1 MARILVVGGT
11 GFIGRHIAS
20 RLTDAGHTVF
30 AASHSDVDLVS
41 DDETKL
47 VEKVANYQ
55 VVINCA
61 GLVRNDGV
69 NTMKSV
75 HADGA
80 CALFRAS
87 ITAGVKR
94 LIHISA
100 LGVEPTGDTVYQ
112 QTKAIAEEF
121 LIDLDPSGE
130 KIDWRILRPSLV
142 VGRGGASTRWL
153 LSAAVLPRLPSFGD
167 GRAHL
172 QPVHV
177 MDLVELVLRL
187 AEGVASPR
195 CLNVVGPDQMTIN
208 ELLAVLREW
217 LGLPAT
223 TFIQIPNRLF
233 LIAASIGGYLS
244 SGPLNREIVKLL
256 SRDNVGDVGPMTAA
270 LGRQPRS
277 LGMALALTPA
287 YDADRLA
294 ARLFFLRPAL
304 RWSLALLWVSTGV
317 LSLGL
322 YPIKNSHI
330 MLAEIGLHGPLA
342 DLALYGGA
350 VADLLLGLLLIINWR
365 PVIVGGAQLIL
376 MTLFTIIAFR
386 LPAEY
391 WLHPFAPLLKNLPIA
406 MALLVM
412 MAMES

>member
-1 MARILVVGGT
+1 LARILVIGGT

-20 RLTDAGHTVF
+20 RLKDAGHIVF

-41 DDETKL
+41 DDENKL
-47 VEKVANYQ
+47 VEKVANYH

-61 GLVRNDGV
+61 GIVRSDGV

-112 QTKAIAEEF
+112 QTKAVAEEF
-121 LIDLDPSGE
+121 LMDQDPSGE
-130 KIDWRILRPSLV
+130 RIDWRILRPSLV

-167 GRAHL
+167 GRTRL

-177 MDLVELVLRL
+177 MDLAELVLRL

-195 CLNVVGPDQMTIN
+195 CINVVGPDQMTIN

-217 LGLPAT
+217 MGLPAT

-244 SGPLNREIVKLL
+244 SGPLNREVVKLL
-256 SRDNVGDVGPMTAA
+256 SRDNIADVGPVTAA
-270 LGRQPRS
+270 LGRRPRS
-277 LGMALALTPA
+277 LGTALALTPA

-304 RWSLALLWVSTGV
+304 RWSLALLWV
-317 LSLGL
+317 
-322 YPIKNSHI
+322 
-330 MLAEIGLHGPLA
+330 
-342 DLALYGGA
+342 
-350 VADLLLGLLLIINWR
+350 
-365 PVIVGGAQLIL
+365 
-376 MTLFTIIAFR
+376 
-386 LPAEY
+386 
-391 WLHPFAPLLKNLPIA
+391 
-406 MALLVM
+406 
-412 MAMES
+412 